1 MSAVLYERHEGW
13 AELILNRPEKRNAIE
28 GTLAAAMLDA
38 LRQLEA
44 DASVRAVVLRGA
56 GGAFCSGLDVKA
68 LNADPPPPWKADFPA
83 RWTAVHEALIES
95 RKVLVVALERYAIN
109 GGAALALA
117 GDLLVAGDSA
127 FLQVGEV
134 QIGMA
139 APRNVAWLALRHGEA
154 TVARVCLVGDRI
166 DAAEMRRL
174 NLATEVVADDAVV
187 ARAQAL
193 AQRIASYPA
202 EAVAS
207 IKTSIRAASAQVAP
221 KQWFAACA
229 AADPLAGRLQA
240 PPRSM
245 AGSKS

>member
-1 MSAVLYERHEGW
+1 MSAVLCERHEGW
-13 AELILNRPEKRNAIE
+13 AELILNRPERRNAID
-28 GTLAAAMLDA
+28 GTLAVAMLDT
-38 LRQLEA
+38 LRALEA
-44 DASVRAVVLRGA
+44 DPSIRAVVMRGA

-68 LNADPPPPWKADFPA
+68 LNADPPPPWKADFPS

-117 GDLLVAGDSA
+117 GDLLVAGGSA
-127 FLQVGEV
+127 YLQVGEV
-134 QIGMA
+134 QIGMP

-166 DAAEMRRL
+166 DAAEMKRL

-193 AQRIASYPA
+193 AQRIGSYPA

-221 KQWFAACA
+221 GRWFAACA
-229 AADPLAGRLQA
+229 AADPLAGVLNA

-245 AGSKS
+245 AGSRS